1 MRRSAGPPPDPRRAD
16 CAARPNA
23 RHVDDRGRA
32 PDRSRPAARGLAG
45 PGGEPLMERIGD
57 EVRRELARFGPS
69 AGMTEIVAA
78 WLEAVGEAI
87 AQNAWPARIGRDG
100 TLYAHAADAIWAFEL
115 GQRAQE
121 IAERVGVERIRFVPG
136 PLPVASEEPV
146 AGRPAPPKPGP
157 EHLARAV
164 SLAAGIEDEELREA
178 VARAAAAGLAREP
191 D

>member
-32 PDRSRPAARGLAG
+32 PDRSRPAARGLTG

-78 WLEAVGEAI
+78 WPEAVGEAI
-87 AQNAWPARIGRDG
+87 AQNAWPTRIGRDG
-100 TLYAHAADAIWAFEL
+100 TLHVHAADAIWAFEL

-121 IAERVGVERIRFVPG
+121 IAERVGVERIRFAPG
-136 PLPVASEEPV
+136 PLPGPAEEP
-146 AGRPAPPKPGP
+146 APRRPTAPKPLP
-157 EHLARAV
+157 EHLEQ
-164 SLAAGIEDEELREA
+164 AAEITA
-178 VARAAAAGLAREP
+178 
-191 D
+191 